1 MSIPSISRVQS
12 MANQAIGYRASIT
25 SNLKSTRDELKELN
39 SESEILG
46 LTAALLRRL
55 IDEEIVE
62 AKNIVQSLFT
72 EGLKRVFSNQS
83 LSVRAEVTELRGK
96 VCLNLITVE
105 KHGDGRISEGLS
117 ADSNGGSVTTV
128 QSVLMR
134 IVTIIQRGMRPMLL
148 LDESLPAFD
157 PDYIRDMME
166 FLKTLCERLGFDIV
180 LVTQDRTLV
189 EYANVAYDLKKQG
202 GKAKI
207 KRIK

>member
-1 MSIPSISRVQS
+1 
-12 MANQAIGYRASIT
+12 MANQAIGYRTAIT
-25 SNLKSTRDELKELN
+25 LNLKTTRNELTDLN
-39 SESEILG
+39 SESEILE
-46 LTAALLRRL
+46 LTAALLREL
-55 IDEEIVE
+55 IDEEIIE

-72 EGLKRVFSNQS
+72 EGLKRVFANQN

-96 VCLNLITVE
+96 VCLNLLTVE
-105 KHGDGRISEGLS
+105 RHDDGRVSEGVS
-117 ADSNGGSVTTV
+117 SESNGGSVTTV

-134 IVTIIQRGMRPMLL
+134 IVTIIQRGMRPLLL

-166 FLKTLCERLGFDIV
+166 FLRTLCERLGFDIV

-189 EYANVAYDLKKQG
+189 EYSNVAYDLKKKD

-207 KRIK
+207 TRIK